1 MALEISECFATPNAI
16 IVTFSDDLE
25 QPSASDPSH
34 YTIESPPGT
43 KIPASWVDFH
53 VVNDVA
59 IITPKHALTVGA
71 KVEIEAIVVAINP
84 TRHLATVTSKAI
96 VEDRKTRERDMARV
110 TGALEDAVA
119 YPMLTEE
126 VGFAPSPLSRQSAPA
141 GGGTSNLGQIV
152 GKAVNDVLGW
162 KVKPNDSKGFV
173 GALTSSF
180 TGQDVD
186 GHTEWKWTPRTY
198 AVQTDLSGGITG
210 AQASLYSRAQKALE
224 QSLPLLDGLYP
235 LDPEADAEDAAALRT
250 LVKSQFTSLVGE
262 LAMPG
267 GPRRARV
274 DQYFVLLLDPPGYP
288 TASTVESDPDK
299 IAGTLGQLRDAFGV
313 SFSQSE
319 YVNDVQDEQDLSNF
333 RILADY
339 VTSLAQSWLGNR
351 QFFDPN
357 GDQRFLGTQLV
368 LLSRQ
373 LSVVAESVD
382 EVRFT
387 LDSVFIGPAER
398 QTLKLNF
405 GNGAVDALVI
415 EDFLSWVQ
423 NFATSEGPQLIQD
436 GGKMA
441 VANSFLPIARKL
453 SRLAKAVVKHR
464 QNQTHGL
471 STARVQR
478 AMQQLAIDLHALVS
492 LADPIQRQPATEPS
506 AAKLRAVTQT
516 HLIAIPTTIVLRKR
530 GGKGAVAAPGVRP
543 ARGTVTL
550 INLGVSKL
558 TVLKSDADVPG
569 AVFTVTGLPILLHSG
584 KAATLQWSFTGGAN
598 PPPSFTIATD
608 DPQVSATVNLVQQ

>member
-1 MALEISECFATPNAI
+1 
-16 IVTFSDDLE
+16 
-25 QPSASDPSH
+25 
-34 YTIESPPGT
+34 
-43 KIPASWVDFH
+43 
-53 VVNDVA
+53 
-59 IITPKHALTVGA
+59 
-71 KVEIEAIVVAINP
+71 
-84 TRHLATVTSKAI
+84 
-96 VEDRKTRERDMARV
+96 
-110 TGALEDAVA
+110 
-119 YPMLTEE
+119 MLTEE
-126 VGFAPSPLSRQSAPA
+126 VGYAPSPLARQSDPA

-162 KVKPNDSKGFV
+162 KVKPNDAKGFV

-235 LDPEADAEDAAALRT
+235 LDPEAAPEDVAALKT

-262 LAMPG
+262 LAMAG

-274 DQYFVLLLDPPGYP
+274 DQYFVLLLNP
-288 TASTVESDPDK
+288 TNFPNAPTVESEPDK
-299 IAGTLGQLRDAFGV
+299 VAGTLGELRDEFGL
-313 SFSQSE
+313 SFSQSQF
-319 YVNDVQDEQDLSNF
+319 VNDVQDEQDLSNF
-333 RILADY
+333 RILTDY

-357 GDQRFLGTQLV
+357 GQQRFLGTQLV

-405 GNGAVDALVI
+405 GNGAASDALFI

-423 NFATSEGPQLIQD
+423 NFATGEGPQLIQD
-436 GGKMA
+436 GGKLA

-453 SRLAKAVVKHR
+453 SGLARSALKRRLNPKLP
-464 QNQTHGL
+464 HGFF
-471 STARVQR
+471 TARVQR
-478 AMQQLAIDLHALVS
+478 AMQQLAIDLEALVS
-492 LADPIQRQPATEPS
+492 LADPIQRQPVIEPT
-506 AAKLRAVTQT
+506 AAKLNAVTQS
-516 HLIAIPTTIVLRKR
+516 HLIAIPTTVALHKQ
-530 GGKGAVAAPGVRP
+530 GGEKHRVVKGV
-543 ARGTVTL
+543 VTL
-550 INLGVSKL
+550 VNLGATNFTRL
-558 TVLKSDADVPG
+558 TSIFGGPEGDFKIEEMPG
-569 AVFTVTGLPILLHSG
+569 SLQSG
-584 KAATLQWSFTGGAN
+584 EAASVQWSYAGGAN
-598 PPPSFTIATD
+598 PPNFTIVTD
-608 DPQVSATVNLVQQ
+608 DPKVSATVNLVQQ